1 MRYLILPL
9 FLLIILSVTQAQAP
23 SDALRFTQLI
33 PGGSARMIASGGAF
47 TALGGDFGV
56 ISLNPAGLADYRA
69 NEFVLSPSLRF
80 SRSNSRLAG
89 AGNNAFEEDKTGFGF
104 DNLGIVFHNQPSGKW
119 ATSNFAIGFNR
130 LANYGQSYYYEG
142 RAPGSIMTPF
152 YEEARQVFETGG
164 DERNLYPF
172 TSGLA
177 WDANGLYRQDG
188 VLSYDFLGFEDA
200 SVARSHTLSTS
211 GGYNE
216 LSFAFAGNYN
226 EKFLVGMNVGVPIV
240 RYRIEG
246 EYREEN
252 IDGEVPFFDRLS
264 YTEYLQTSGVGF
276 NMKLGMVYR
285 VTPNFRMGA
294 AFHTPTFLG
303 LTDRYNNSMRYA
315 YTDGN
320 GPNAG
325 IEQFSPEGVTD
336 YRLRT
341 PWRATFGGAVLAG
354 GVGFLSADIEFVDY
368 SNSRFNLT
376 ANVNNT
382 ENRQAE
388 RELNSAV
395 RRDYRQGINYRFGGM
410 LKLDI
415 VRLRAGYGLYG
426 RPGVRDS
433 GFDSVYSFGA
443 DLSLEQFYV
452 GLAARLS
459 RAERFVAPYPG
470 VVGAN
475 SDANLNDFVL
485 TFGIRF

>member
-1 MRYLILPL
+1 MINRLSLKNILPWGDLFLQEGVAPCFIARRALGCNKLRAFVCSYVIAHPACVSVPFPIKHYDAGYVNTLALMSQRHQTQTFAMRYLILPL

-80 SRSNSRLAG
+80 SRSNSRLVG

-119 ATSNFAIGFNR
+119 VTSNFAIGFNR

-336 YRLRT
+336 YR
-341 PWRATFGGAVLAG
+341 
-354 GVGFLSADIEFVDY
+354 Y
-368 SNSRFNLT
+368 
-376 ANVNNT
+376 
-382 ENRQAE
+382 
-388 RELNSAV
+388 V
-395 RRDYRQGINYRFGGM
+395 RRGGP
-410 LKLDI
+410 L
-415 VRLRAGYGLYG
+415 
-426 RPGVRDS
+426 
-433 GFDSVYSFGA
+433 
-443 DLSLEQFYV
+443 
-452 GLAARLS
+452 LAAQYLP
-459 RAERFVAPYPG
+459 AA
-470 VVGAN
+470 
-475 SDANLNDFVL
+475 
-485 TFGIRF
+485 